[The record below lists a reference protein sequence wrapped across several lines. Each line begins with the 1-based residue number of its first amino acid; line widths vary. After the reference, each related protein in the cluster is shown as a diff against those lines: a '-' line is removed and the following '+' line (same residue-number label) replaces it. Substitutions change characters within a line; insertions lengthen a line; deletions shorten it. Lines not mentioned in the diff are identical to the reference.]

1 MLAITAA
8 DAKMIRHS
16 LMEASTLW
24 MRSTLPDDDARQDQR
39 PFVAHD
45 HLALKRSTHTDTLP

>member
-1 MLAITAA
+1 MLVITAA

-24 MRSTLPDDDARQDQR
+24 MRSTLPDDARQDQR